1 MRPSASPRP
10 SVATIWSRV
19 PLALTLAV
27 SVFALP
33 LRAQQQWPGT
43 SRLQTEQCR
52 PGTGDG
58 APWLQRAVQA
68 TGLDRITGALQ
79 FTATEREAQYFQ
91 SDRMYPPFIGAGG
104 TARFHFDPSTG
115 AERSQLLIPGGG
127 TGRDLVRSAKSLFAV
142 RGDTLAVPAASVFRL
157 FGATLPLNPLA
168 VLSEWQ
174 GAATTVVAHCTF
186 RDYERVVVS
195 RGVAGERLYLH
206 AGSGMPV
213 KYERVE
219 ADALWGQQLTEYV
232 YATWWQAGPAR
243 LPVVSV
249 RYRDGVEQSRRD
261 LDINVPAIG
270 TDVPRA
276 KAMPPLP
283 ATLPD
288 HAGLPDPQQA
298 PTPVDTVR
306 VGPTTFLL
314 VTRAYTHAVTMVR
327 DTVYLFDATT
337 AEWRSRADS
346 TWIATL
352 FPGRR
357 ATVLVVTDL
366 AWPHISGVRFWA
378 ARGATIATHA
388 LSVPFL
394 TEVVN
399 RDWTLAP
406 DIRSRQR
413 PMRRV
418 RWISVTKAKPLGGG
432 AIRLLPIDG
441 IGSEGALMAWLPGD
455 GFLWAGDY
463 LQDATSASSYAE
475 EVITAAI
482 RETIVPTRVA
492 AQHLGVT
499 GWEQILK
506 VNPRR

>member
-1 MRPSASPRP
+1 VCPSTSPRP
-10 SVATIWSRV
+10 PVATSLSRV
-19 PLALTLAV
+19 PLALILAV
-27 SVFALP
+27 TVSPLTLP
-33 LRAQQQWPGT
+33 AQQQWPGKP
-43 SRLQTEQCR
+43 RLEAEQCR

-58 APWLQRAVQA
+58 APWLKRAVQA
-68 TGLDRITGALQ
+68 TGLSGITGALQ

-127 TGRDLVRSAKSLFAV
+127 MGRDLVRSARSLFAV
-142 RGDTLAVPAASVFRL
+142 RGDTLAVPAASVFRI

-174 GAATTVVAHCTF
+174 GAATTVVAHCRF

-195 RGVAGERLYLH
+195 RGIADERLYLH

-232 YATWWQAGPAR
+232 YATWWQVGPAK

-261 LDINVPAIG
+261 IEINAPVVG
-270 TDVPRA
+270 RDVPRVT
-276 KAMPPLP
+276 AMPTLP
-283 ATLPD
+283 AVLPD
-288 HAGLPDPQQA
+288 HAGLPDPNQTA
-298 PTPVDTVR
+298 APVDTVR
-306 VGPTTFLL
+306 IGPATFLL

-352 FPGRR
+352 FPGRK

-394 TEVVN
+394 TQVVN

-406 DIRSRQR
+406 DTRSRQR
-413 PMRRV
+413 PMRPV

-463 LQDATSASSYAE
+463 LQDANAASSYAA
-475 EVITAAI
+475 EVITAAT
-482 RETIVPTRVA
+482 REAIDPARVA

-499 GWEQILK
+499 SWAQILK
-506 VNPRR
+506 VNPRP